1 MTLGYVLPIRC
12 GAGCIGGG
20 AHPEL
25 TAYLRGLPEWTEV
38 LVVDGSDPPC
48 FARHRSAWS
57 GRMRHIAPDPDL
69 CYRNRKV
76 AGVLTGL
83 RHASADHVVIADDD
97 VRWDAAGLLRVRRLL
112 DQAEL
117 VRPQN
122 YFDPLP
128 WHARWD
134 TARTLVNRALG
145 ADYPGTLALRR
156 RFLLDAGGYDGDVL
170 FENLEPIRTIHAVGG
185 RELVAL
191 DLYVRRRPPSTRHFL
206 SQRVRQAYDDF
217 ALPARLGVALSLLPA
232 AIYVTARR
240 DAATVP
246 LLALSAVALAEAGRR
261 RAGGAAM
268 FPATA
273 SWLAPLW
280 VAERAVCAWIA
291 LGSRLAL
298 GGCRYRGTVIR
309 RAASSH
315 RSIRRRLAPAGS

>member
-1 MTLGYVLPIRC
+1 MLWSST
-12 GAGCIGGG
+12 
-20 AHPEL
+20 
-25 TAYLRGLPEWTEV
+25 
-38 LVVDGSDPPC
+38 
-48 FARHRSAWS
+48 HR
-57 GRMRHIAPDPDL
+57 
-69 CYRNRKV
+69 
-76 AGVLTGL
+76 
-83 RHASADHVVIADDD
+83 D
-97 VRWDAAGLLRVRRLL
+97 V
-112 DQAEL
+112 
-117 VRPQN
+117 
-122 YFDPLP
+122 
-128 WHARWD
+128 H
-134 TARTLVNRALG
+134 
-145 ADYPGTLALRR
+145 
-156 RFLLDAGGYDGDVL
+156 
-170 FENLEPIRTIHAVGG
+170 
-185 RELVAL
+185 
-191 DLYVRRRPPSTRHFL
+191 
-206 SQRVRQAYDDF
+206 
-217 ALPARLGVALSLLPA
+217 PARLGVALSLLPA